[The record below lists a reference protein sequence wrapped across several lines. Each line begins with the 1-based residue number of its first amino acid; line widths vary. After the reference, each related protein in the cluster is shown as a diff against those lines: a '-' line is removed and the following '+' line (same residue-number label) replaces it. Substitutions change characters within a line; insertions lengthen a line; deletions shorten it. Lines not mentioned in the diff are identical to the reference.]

1 MTGHFLEERTMTET
15 RGALSGI
22 RVIDLTRVLAGPYCT
37 QMLGD
42 LGADVIKIERPGA
55 GDDTRRFAP
64 PFLQDEDGN
73 DTSESAYFMSANRN
87 KRSLALDITKPEGQ
101 DIVRRLIRDADA
113 VVENFK
119 TGNLAR
125 YGLGYDDVKADNPKL
140 VYCSIT
146 GFGQTGPYADRPGYD
161 FLIQA
166 MGGIMS
172 LTGEPDGAPQKVGVP
187 IADIMSGMFA
197 GVAVCAALR
206 HAAVTG
212 EGQYIDIGMLDT
224 QVAWLVN
231 AGMNY
236 LYAGELGRLGN
247 AHPNI
252 VPYQVVRTADGF
264 IVVAIGND
272 TQFRRFCEFADCVE
286 LADDPR
292 FATNDARV
300 RHRDAAAALLNPI
313 FAAKPSSY
321 WLEGLEQRKIGCGPI
336 NNLDQVFADPHV
348 QARGMVTEMP
358 HPAIDGA
365 PARMIASP
373 LRLSATPVTY
383 RASPPLLGQHTDE
396 ILTELLGMDAAE
408 LAKLREIGVA

>member
-1 MTGHFLEERTMTET
+1 MTESN
-15 RGALSGI
+15 GALSGI
-22 RVIDLTRVLAGPYCT
+22 RVVDLTRVLAGPYCT

-55 GDDTRRFAP
+55 GDDTRKFAP
-64 PFLQDEDGN
+64 PFLQDADGN

-87 KRSLALDITKPEGQ
+87 KRSLALDLTKPEGQ
-101 DIVRRLIRDADA
+101 DIVRRLIKDADL

-125 YGLGYDDVKADNPKL
+125 YELGYDDVKADNPKL

-146 GFGQTGPYADRPGYD
+146 GFGQTGPYAERPGYD

-172 LTGEPDGAPQKVGVP
+172 LTGEPDGEPQKVGVP
-187 IADIMSGMFA
+187 IADMMAGMFA
-197 GVAVCAALR
+197 GVSICAALR

-224 QVAWLVN
+224 QIAWLAN

-236 LYAGELGRLGN
+236 IYAGGLGRLGN

-252 VPYQVVRTADGF
+252 VPYQVFKTGDGF

-286 LADDPR
+286 LADDER

-300 RHRDAAAALLNPI
+300 RNREEAVAALSPI
-313 FAAKPSSY
+313 FAAKSSDY
-321 WLEGLEQRKIGCGPI
+321 WLKGLEERKIGCGPI
-336 NNLDQVFADPHV
+336 NNLEQVFKDPHV
-348 QARGMVTEMP
+348 KARGMVKEIP
-358 HPAIDGA
+358 HPAIDGGSA
-365 PARMIASP
+365 KIIGSP
-373 LRLSATPVTY
+373 FRLSKTPVVY
-383 RASPPLLGQHTDE
+383 RNPPPLLGEHTE
-396 ILTELLGMDAAE
+396 EVLRELLGLDDAA
-408 LAKLREIGVA
+408 LAKLRGDGVI

>member
-1 MTGHFLEERTMTET
+1 MTESK
-15 RGALSGI
+15 GALSGI
-22 RVIDLTRVLAGPYCT
+22 RVVDLTRVLAGPYCT

-55 GDDTRRFAP
+55 GDDTRKFAP
-64 PFLQDEDGN
+64 PFLQDADGN
-73 DTSESAYFMSANRN
+73 DTRESAYFMSANRN
-87 KRSLALDITKPEGQ
+87 KRSLALDINKPEGQ
-101 DIVRRLIRDADA
+101 EIVRRLIKDADV

-125 YGLGYDDVKADNPKL
+125 YGLGYDDVKVDNPKL

-146 GFGQTGPYADRPGYD
+146 GFGQTGPYAERPGYD

-172 LTGEPDGAPQKVGVP
+172 LTGEPDGEPQKVGVP

-206 HAAVTG
+206 HAEVTG
-212 EGQYIDIGMLDT
+212 QGQYIDIGMLDT
-224 QVAWLVN
+224 QVAWLAN

-252 VPYQVVRTADGF
+252 VPYQVFKTGDGF

-272 TQFRRFCEFADCVE
+272 TQFRRFCEFADCVA
-286 LADDPR
+286 LADDER
-292 FATNDARV
+292 FATNDGRV
-300 RHRDAAAALLNPI
+300 RNREQAVAALNPI
-313 FAAKPSSY
+313 FAAKPSAY
-321 WLEGLEQRKIGCGPI
+321 WLQGLEERKIGCGPI
-336 NNLDQVFADPHV
+336 NNLEQVFDDPHV
-348 QARGMVTEMP
+348 KAREMVKEIP
-358 HPAIDGA
+358 HPAIDGGLA
-365 PARMIASP
+365 KIIGSP
-373 LRLSATPVTY
+373 FRLSETPVTY
-383 RASPPLLGQHTDE
+383 RNPPPMLGQHTEEVLRDV
-396 ILTELLGMDAAE
+396 LGLDDAA
-408 LAKLREIGVA
+408 LAKLRDDGVV